1 MATASLHP
9 ETRSAGKAKNPS
21 GSSVKRQATGTDTS
35 GVSTSR
41 SSSTSTKS
49 LAQVLAVF
57 ESLPPANRTLLA
69 WAMERL
75 NEASSPAQVL
85 AAKKAMREALTV
97 RTKEQATRTVRSKVA

>member
-1 MATASLHP
+1 M
-9 ETRSAGKAKNPS
+9 
-21 GSSVKRQATGTDTS
+21 
-35 GVSTSR
+35 
-41 SSSTSTKS
+41 
-49 LAQVLAVF
+49 
-57 ESLPPANRTLLA
+57 LA